1 MNRKTLLRLLL
12 IVLPFVF
19 IAAAGGAEKLYKWVD
34 AEGNLHF
41 SDRPPEDSSPAEEIE
56 VDAEISQE
64 RQRAGQQQLMETQS
78 AMAQRLMEQRASA
91 EEQSRMNA
99 EQDRE
104 RFNNQV
110 RCAEA
115 RGNLAVL
122 QRQGPAFTVNAQ
134 GDREYVEDA
143 DRDQRIAQFRR
154 QVNQYCQQ
162 DG

>member
-1 MNRKTLLRLLL
+1 MTCSRLMRAALATLTL
-12 IVLPFVF
+12 IVMVS
-19 IAAAGGAEKLYKWVD
+19 ANGAEKLYKWVD

-56 VDAEISQE
+56 VDAEISAE
-64 RQRAGQQQLMETQS
+64 RQRAGQQRLMETQS
-78 AMAQRLMEQRASA
+78 AMAQRMMEERASA

-122 QRQGPAFTVNAQ
+122 QRQGPVFTVNAQ
-134 GDREYVEDA
+134 GDREYVEDG

-154 QVNQYCQQ
+154 QVNRYCQQ